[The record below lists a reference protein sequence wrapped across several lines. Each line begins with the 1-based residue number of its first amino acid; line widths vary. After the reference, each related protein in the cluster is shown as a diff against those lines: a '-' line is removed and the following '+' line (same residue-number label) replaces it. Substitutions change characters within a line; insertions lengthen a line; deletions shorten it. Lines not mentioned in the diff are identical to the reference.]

1 MNSSKILSRPARRAL
16 LCGTALGA
24 SLLIVGAPGLA
35 LAGPDDVVIN
45 QPTASTTNDNWP
57 AVQAATG
64 GSITATVGTVTTTG
78 RNAYGVDLM
87 GYDGVTVDIGSV
99 TTTGDASVGMAI
111 WADAAPV
118 TIDVDTVHT
127 SGDNAA
133 GIHVEA
139 GGDITIRAGSVTT
152 EGDFAEELPFD
163 GAPTGVY
170 AHSLSGTTN
179 ITATGV
185 TTAGTFAT
193 GIDAAGQV
201 VSVAADAV
209 TTTGD
214 NAIGILAV
222 GETVTVDLGLGE
234 DGGTVTTSG
243 QLSHGISTQA
253 TGGLTTIIAETVTT
267 TGLGARGIDAHSD
280 SAVSIDVGAVV
291 TSGQPSTA
299 GESVSAHGIVVE
311 TTSGQSSIKAGS
323 VTTGNARGI
332 SFEGGADGSTAG
344 VDIDVAGAISGSSTA
359 VFVEAA
365 ATSSIRV
372 GSIAVTGVN
381 GNGVRATMTGQAA
394 LTLNVG
400 SVTSEQQGVSVA
412 TEDGDITAT
421 LGSVTGGDHGAGV
434 NLGSSGAGDVTAN
447 IGSVVVNGPHEAV
460 GIYAELGDVH
470 LTVGSASSGGSAVE
484 VRALQGDVFVDAG
497 TLSSLR
503 RQAHGLTITASGGS
517 VEAHVDDVTTQGD
530 FANGVHIETDTGP
543 VVVDSGDITTT
554 GAQAHGIYV
563 QVNGSEG
570 GAGDESVTITSQSVA
585 TGGTNAGGIVVR
597 GRGGPVTITSTS
609 VETTGNGAPG
619 ISASTTGGDIEI
631 NSQSVRLDGS
641 RGVAI
646 GAYSESGNISV
657 TSTSVYTEE
666 DGAWGISAQS
676 DTGDVTIDSG
686 TIRMAGSRTEDQ
698 NNAAAIYAQS
708 FEGDVSV
715 ISDSIVTGDDE
726 VGSGDGVF
734 GLRLESAQGDI
745 SVQSGEITTHGDD
758 AIAMRVQTEYGDIDV
773 TSGDIA
779 TGGDD
784 ATGISLETFGG
795 RVTLVSDSI
804 VTDGDDSMGISIL
817 ANGYPAEGPPRPVSV
832 TSGSVITGGRNATG
846 IEVRASENDVVIDS
860 ETVETSGDNAAGIW
874 AQADHG
880 DMVVTSDSVTTTGAF
895 ASGIELHSTSGD
907 IRLTSGTVSTAGDG
921 AHGIGAYSEDGL
933 VSITST
939 SVTSNGGVG
948 EGRVRAAAIWGQ
960 SRAGVE
966 IISGSVVANGANR
979 HGVVANSSAGPV
991 TLQIGSVDV
1000 NGDGARAVWAT
1011 AGGNITASFTG
1022 AIDSDLGQTIDLISD
1037 GAVSATIG
1045 ANASIFGGTG
1055 AVRVESGAAGSTIRN
1070 NGSIQTDSGYA
1081 IDAVGGAAT
1090 INNAG
1095 NLRGLVRL
1103 TGNADSLFNTGTWM
1117 TAGESIFGAGADQ
1130 IVNHGLIELAAGAAV
1145 QTITFTDLE
1154 RIDNQGR
1161 IDLANGRAGDR
1172 LVATGAVL
1180 NGLGTGV
1187 IDMDVDFATGA
1198 SDQLVI
1204 ASATGVTRIDVT
1216 AIGTVQLGQSF
1227 DLIDSA
1233 AALTGS
1239 EFILTP
1245 NTEETLVGFDLVFE
1259 GEGVVRL
1266 AAAPTVTAFAP
1277 LKTAAAGQR
1286 AWTKTAEVW
1295 STRMSQIRD
1304 IEALGGR
1311 DGGLQVWTQAYGGE
1325 DQFGQK
1331 SVYDLANGP
1340 VTRDLT
1346 TESQWFGFQAGV
1358 DGVISTEPASFAWG
1372 LTGGYGDMRLDFVSH
1387 DNLVTLD
1394 GFNLGA
1400 YGGVS
1405 AGMFYANALVKLDR
1419 FSAKAELNE
1428 MATSVHFDGQALG
1441 VQAEAGARID
1451 AGGWTVEPSAGAAW
1465 VKADLDGFEVAG
1477 SEIGFD
1483 DAVSLEGRVG
1493 VRVSTTTTVGGLK
1506 LRTFAGGYAVK
1517 EFEGENEMTF
1527 TNGGTA
1533 VSIKDKPADAY
1544 GRIEFGATAQVA
1556 PGVHGFIR
1564 GEANVGDNASGFTG
1578 RFGASWS
1585 W

>member
-57 AVQAATG
+57 AVQMSTG

-78 RNAYGVDLM
+78 SNAYGVDLM

-118 TIDVDTVHT
+118 TVDVDTVHT

-133 GIHVEA
+133 GIRVEA

-152 EGDFAEELPFD
+152 EGDFTEGLPFD
-163 GAPTGVY
+163 GAPTGIY
-170 AHSLSGTTN
+170 AHSLSGATN
-179 ITATGV
+179 ITATSV
-185 TTAGTFAT
+185 ATAGAFAT

-222 GETVTVDLGLGE
+222 GETVTVDLGRGE

-267 TGLGARGIDAHSD
+267 TGLGARGIEAHSD
-280 SAVSIDVGAVV
+280 SAVSIDVGSVV

-344 VDIDVAGAISGSSTA
+344 VDIDVTGAISSSSTA

-400 SVTSEQQGVSVA
+400 SVTSEQQGVSA
-412 TEDGDITAT
+412 TTEDGDITAT

-434 NLGSSGAGDVTAN
+434 NLGSSGGGDITAN

-470 LTVGSASSGGSAVE
+470 LTVGSASSAGSAVE

-503 RQAHGLTITASGGS
+503 RQAHGLTITTGGGS
-517 VEAHVDDVTTQGD
+517 VEAHVDDVTTEGD

-543 VVVDSGDITTT
+543 VVVESGDITTT

-563 QVNGSEG
+563 QVNGSESG
-570 GAGDESVTITSQSVA
+570 EGDESVTITSQSVR
-585 TGGTNAGGIVVR
+585 TGGANAGGIVVR
-597 GRGGPVTITSTS
+597 GRGGPVTINSTS
-609 VETTGNGAPG
+609 VETTGNGAAG
-619 ISASTTGGDIEI
+619 ISASTTAGDIEI

-641 RGVAI
+641 RAVAI
-646 GAYSESGNISV
+646 GAHSEGGNISV
-657 TSTSVYTEE
+657 TSASVQTEE
-666 DGAWGISAQS
+666 DGAWGISATS
-676 DTGDVTIDSG
+676 DTGNVTIDSG
-686 TIRMAGSRTEDQ
+686 AIRMAGSRTEDQ

-715 ISDSIVTGDDE
+715 TSDSIVTGDDE

-745 SVQSGEITTHGDD
+745 TVQSGEITTHGDYT
-758 AIAMRVQTEYGDIDV
+758 IALRAQTEYGDIDV

-779 TGGDD
+779 TGGDN
-784 ATGISLETFGG
+784 AIGISLETFGG

-804 VTDGDDSMGISIL
+804 VTDGADSMGISIL
-817 ANGYPAEGPPRPVSV
+817 ANGYPVEGPPRPVSV

-874 AQADHG
+874 VQADHG
-880 DMVVTSDSVTTTGAF
+880 DMNVTSDSVTTTGAF
-895 ASGIELHSTSGD
+895 ATGIELHSTSGD
-907 IRLTSGTVSTAGDG
+907 IRLTSGVVSTSGDG

-948 EGRVRAAAIWGQ
+948 EGRVRAAAIWGEG
-960 SRAGVE
+960 ATGVE
-966 IISGSVVANGANR
+966 IVSGSVVANGANR
-979 HGVVANSSAGPV
+979 HGVVADSESGHV
-991 TLQIGSVDV
+991 VLELGDVDV
-1000 NGDGARAVWAT
+1000 SGPGAKAVWAT
-1011 AGGNITASFTG
+1011 AAGNVTARFTG
-1022 AIDSDLGQTIDLISD
+1022 AISSDLDLALDLSAG
-1037 GAVSATIG
+1037 GAITATV
-1045 ANASIFGGTG
+1045 AADSVVMGGTS
-1055 AVRVESGAAGSTIRN
+1055 AVRLASGAGSTLNN
-1070 NGSIQTDSGYA
+1070 NGRIDADSGYA
-1081 IDAVGGAAT
+1081 IDATGGPAT
-1090 INNAG
+1090 VNNAG
-1095 NLRGLVRL
+1095 RLRGAVRL
-1103 TGNADSLFNTGTWM
+1103 TGTADALFNTGTWI
-1117 TAGESIFGAGADQ
+1117 TTGESDFGGGADEL
-1130 IVNHGLIELAAGAAV
+1130 VNHGLIELAAGAAA
-1145 QTITFTDLE
+1145 QTMTFTGLE
-1154 RIDNQGR
+1154 QLDNQGR

-1172 LVATGAVL
+1172 LMAISTVL

-1187 IDMDVDFATGA
+1187 IDMDVDFDANT
-1198 SDQLVI
+1198 SDQIQI

-1216 AIGTVQLGQSF
+1216 TIGAIDLSDSF
-1227 DLIDSA
+1227 TLVDSTA
-1233 AALTGS
+1233 ELVGS
-1239 EFILTP
+1239 EFVLTP
-1245 NTEETLVGFDLVFE
+1245 TSEETLIGFDLVYE
-1259 GEGVVRL
+1259 TGGLVRL

-1311 DGGLQVWTQAYGGE
+1311 SDRIQVWAQAYGGE

-1428 MATSVHFDGQALG
+1428 MATSVDFDGQAVG
-1441 VQAEAGARID
+1441 VQAEVGAKVGL
-1451 AGGWTVEPSAGAAW
+1451 GGWTVEPQAAAAW

-1483 DAVSLEGRVG
+1483 DAVSLEGRIG
-1493 VRVSTTTTVGGLK
+1493 VRLSTTATVGGLK

-1527 TNGGTA
+1527 TNGAATVA
-1533 VSIKDKPADAY
+1533 IKDKPADAY

-1564 GEANVGDNASGFTG
+1564 GEANVGDNASGLTG